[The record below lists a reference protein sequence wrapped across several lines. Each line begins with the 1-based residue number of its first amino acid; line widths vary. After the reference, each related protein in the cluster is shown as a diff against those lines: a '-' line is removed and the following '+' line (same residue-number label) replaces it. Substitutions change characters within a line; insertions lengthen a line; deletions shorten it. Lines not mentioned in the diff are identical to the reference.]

1 MTDTKIMEESQE
13 EFKIGQ
19 LTKELVA
26 IKLKK
31 MADPCATAANLVKQ
45 TLSVAMKGLKQGD
58 AGQGELIEDACRGGI
73 TGLLLAEQ
81 NLGKGAVLILEA
93 VAELSS
99 ELNLD
104 PTEMMRSALK
114 GIADMRRFLRTD
126 QLYAI
131 HRDIEMHFMG
141 AGEVFAQLIQVKPEA
156 KPQP

>member
-1 MTDTKIMEESQE
+1 MVLMEEPQE
-13 EFKIGQ
+13 DFKIGQ

-31 MADPCATAANLVKQ
+31 MADPSATAANLVKQ
-45 TLSVAMKGLKQGD
+45 TLAVALKEIKPGSTGHH
-58 AGQGELIEDACRGGI
+58 AVVEDACRGGI

-104 PTEMMRSALK
+104 PTEMMRSALN
-114 GIADMRRFLRTD
+114 GIADMRRFLRPD
-126 QLYAI
+126 QLYDI
-131 HRDIEMHFMG
+131 HREIELHFMG
-141 AGEVFAQLIQVKPEA
+141 AGEVFSRMIKTAGRIAGTP
-156 KPQP
+156 P